1 MISIYCAHSLFS
13 LCCRVLKHSGTALK
27 EETGDR
33 EGIWQHVGLS
43 PQSQIPVC
51 FVLWEAFNPTLQ
63 KRNAL
68 DSVGARAHPAGLGFR
83 SAIESS
89 VMDLTCP
96 SLLMDNLKLEET
108 SDYGSRETSDSEP
121 SIGGLCQLL
130 HREGIWCSF
139 SSNLDFNN
147 LLTYILFY
155 RNNRLLQRKA
165 PVAPEQRE
173 LRK

>member
-83 SAIESS
+83 SAIESIVIFNS
-89 VMDLTCP
+89 YNGWRGRWLCWW
-96 SLLMDNLKLEET
+96 
-108 SDYGSRETSDSEP
+108 DYFVCLWGGGGAWVKENPKKKQDFPWGNFIFFFGIARNVGYQAWRL
-121 SIGGLCQLL
+121 IGL
-130 HREGIWCSF
+130 
-139 SSNLDFNN
+139 
-147 LLTYILFY
+147 
-155 RNNRLLQRKA
+155 A
-165 PVAPEQRE
+165 
-173 LRK
+173 

>member
-51 FVLWEAFNPTLQ
+51 FALWEAFNPTLQ

-83 SAIESS
+83 SAIESIVIFNS
-89 VMDLTCP
+89 Y
-96 SLLMDNLKLEET
+96 N
-108 SDYGSRETSDSEP
+108 GSRGRWLCWWDYFVCLWGE
-121 SIGGLCQLL
+121 GGGAWGGENPKKNKIF
-130 HREGIWCSF
+130 HEE
-139 SSNLDFNN
+139 
-147 LLTYILFY
+147 ILFFFGIV
-155 RNNRLLQRKA
+155 RNVDYQAWRLIGLA
-165 PVAPEQRE
+165 
-173 LRK
+173 

>member
-83 SAIESS
+83 SAIESIVIFNS
-89 VMDLTCP
+89 Y
-96 SLLMDNLKLEET
+96 N
-108 SDYGSRETSDSEP
+108 GWR
-121 SIGGLCQLL
+121 GRGLCWWDYFVCVGGGVSK
-130 HREGIWCSF
+130 RKPKEKTRFSMRKFYFFFGIA
-139 SSNLDFNN
+139 
-147 LLTYILFY
+147 
-155 RNNRLLQRKA
+155 RNVGYQAWRLIGLA
-165 PVAPEQRE
+165 
-173 LRK
+173 

>member
-83 SAIESS
+83 SAIESIVIFNS
-89 VMDLTCP
+89 Y
-96 SLLMDNLKLEET
+96 N
-108 SDYGSRETSDSEP
+108 GWR
-121 SIGGLCQLL
+121 GRGLCWWDYFVGGGQAARAQRRQIRCSQWCLL
-130 HREGIWCSF
+130 YFRGMTSLIF
-139 SSNLDFNN
+139 SKRVMN
-147 LLTYILFY
+147 
-155 RNNRLLQRKA
+155 
-165 PVAPEQRE
+165 
-173 LRK
+173 